1 MIYSSGMRRFL
12 IWLVSGAGV
21 FLFAITEIYPDFGT
35 PAIRT
40 VFKVGGIVLFVGAW
54 LYVAVERAL
63 GLAHEVKE
71 MRGVMAKAKK
81 TLKNNPALAEQAR
94 RVNARSPF
102 KNFLLSLL
110 FTGVAA
116 GFLAFGIFINIGFF
130 TIVHRV
136 IWIAMS
142 GVFLVVGL
150 ATAAWHLM
158 NMVRGK

>member
-1 MIYSSGMRRFL
+1 MRRFL
-12 IWLVSGAGV
+12 IFLVSGAGV
-21 FLFAITEIYPDFGT
+21 FFYAITEIYPDFST

-40 VFKVGGIVLFVGAW
+40 VFRVGGIGLFVGTW

-63 GLAHEVKE
+63 EFAHGVKK
-71 MRGVMAKAKK
+71 MRGAFAQAKK

-94 RVNARSPF
+94 HVNARSPL
-102 KNFLLSLL
+102 KNFLFSLL

-116 GFLAFGIFINIGFF
+116 GFLALGIFAHIGWV

-136 IWIAMS
+136 IWVAMS
-142 GVFLVVGL
+142 GAFFVIGL
-150 ATAAWHLM
+150 ATTVYHFM